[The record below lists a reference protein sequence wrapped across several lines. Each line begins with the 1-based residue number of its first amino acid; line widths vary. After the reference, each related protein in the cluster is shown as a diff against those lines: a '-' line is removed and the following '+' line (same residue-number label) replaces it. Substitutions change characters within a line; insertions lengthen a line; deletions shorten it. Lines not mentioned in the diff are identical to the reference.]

1 MPLATVA
8 NFSARGVVS
17 VSASRG
23 VDIGHLL
30 RDSGLDEKSLEK
42 PGAHVPLDGVISLWE
57 RARRSTKDENLPLHV
72 AEFLPVGTYKTWDLF
87 LATAPTVGDALEK
100 IAKFN
105 GWMDDTF
112 RLTLTKRRDHL
123 AIEYTNV
130 VDAECQPP
138 EYLEFNF
145 ARALLRARFTT
156 GVDIRPAEMHF
167 RHSPPRNIAE
177 HYRIFQAPIRFR
189 QPATQAI
196 FDPAVLRIPQ
206 LFADA
211 ATCELLEH
219 YIQATLNNA
228 RVYDELAVAV
238 RRSLAR
244 LNAAH
249 TATVTATARELGMS
263 RRGLQRRLAER
274 GTSFRE
280 LFRSVRYNLA
290 MRLLDRQDL
299 SIGEA
304 TDLLGFS
311 EVSAFSRAFKQWTG
325 MSPQSHRQQF
335 RKAPAPSVR
344 QRKPSGDAGPN

>member
-1 MPLATVA
+1 MPVATVA

-23 VDIGHLL
+23 VEIGRLL
-30 RDSGLDEKSLEK
+30 RESGLDEKSLEK
-42 PGAHVPLDGVISLWE
+42 PGAHLPLDGVIKLWE
-57 RARRSTKDENLPLHV
+57 RARRSTRDEQLPLHV

-87 LATAPTVGDALEK
+87 LATASTIGDALDK
-100 IAKFN
+100 IGKFN

-112 RLTLTKRRDHL
+112 RLTLKKRRDQI

-130 VDAECQPP
+130 VDPDCQPP

-156 GVDIRPAEMHF
+156 GVNIRPAEMHF

-206 LFADA
+206 LSADA

-219 YIQATLNNA
+219 YIQASLNSA
-228 RVYDELAVAV
+228 RVYDEIAVAV

-244 LNAAH
+244 LNASH
-249 TATVTATARELGMS
+249 TATIAATAREIGMS

-280 LFRSVRYNLA
+280 LFRSVRHDLA
-290 MRLLDRQDL
+290 MRLLDRHDL
-299 SIGEA
+299 SISEA
-304 TDLLGFS
+304 ADVLGFS
-311 EVSAFSRAFKQWTG
+311 EVSSFSRAFKQWTG
-325 MSPQSHRQQF
+325 VSPNTHRHHL
-335 RKAPAPSVR
+335 RRPRRPR
-344 QRKPSGDAGPN
+344 

>member
-1 MPLATVA
+1 MPVATVA
-8 NFSARGVVS
+8 NFSARGVVR

-23 VDIGHLL
+23 VEIGRLL
-30 RDSGLDEKSLEK
+30 RESGLDEKSLEK
-42 PGAHVPLDGVISLWE
+42 PGAHLPLDGVINLWE
-57 RARRSTKDENLPLHV
+57 RARRSTRDEQLPLHV

-87 LATAPTVGDALEK
+87 LATASTIGDALDK
-100 IAKFN
+100 IGKFN
-105 GWMDDTF
+105 AWMDDTF
-112 RLTLTKRRDHL
+112 RLTLKKRRDHI

-130 VDAECQPP
+130 VDPDCQPP

-156 GVDIRPAEMHF
+156 GVNIRPAEMHF

-206 LFADA
+206 LSADA

-219 YIQATLNNA
+219 YIQATLGNS

-244 LNAAH
+244 LSSSH
-249 TATVTATARELGMS
+249 TGSVAVAARELGMS

-280 LFRSVRYNLA
+280 LFRSVRHDLA
-290 MRLLDRQDL
+290 MRLLDRHDL
-299 SIGEA
+299 RISEA
-304 TDLLGFS
+304 ADLLGFS
-311 EVSAFSRAFKQWTG
+311 EVSSFSRAFKQWTG
-325 MSPQSHRQQF
+325 VSPKTHRHQMRRRRRLQ
-335 RKAPAPSVR
+335 
-344 QRKPSGDAGPN
+344 

>member
-1 MPLATVA
+1 MPVATVA
-8 NFSARGVVS
+8 NFSARGVLS

-23 VDIGHLL
+23 VDISRLL
-30 RDSGLDEKSLEK
+30 RDSGLEEKSLEK
-42 PGAHVPLDGVISLWE
+42 PGAHVPLDGVIKLWE
-57 RARRSTKDENLPLHV
+57 RARRTTRDENLPLHV

-87 LATAPTVGDALEK
+87 LATAPTIGDALDK
-100 IAKFN
+100 IGKFN
-105 GWMDDTF
+105 GWMDDTY
-112 RLTLTKRRDHL
+112 RLTLKKRRDQI

-130 VDAECQPP
+130 VDPDCQPP

-145 ARALLRARFTT
+145 ARALLRARFAT
-156 GVDIRPAEMHF
+156 GMNIRPAEMHF
-167 RHSPPRNIAE
+167 RHAPPRNVEE

-238 RRSLAR
+238 HRSLAR
-244 LNAAH
+244 LNSAQA
-249 TATVTATARELGMS
+249 ATVTTTARELGMS
-263 RRGLQRRLAER
+263 RRGLQRKLAER

-290 MRLLDRQDL
+290 MRLLDRHDL

-304 TDLLGFS
+304 ADLLGFS

-325 MSPQSHRQQF
+325 TSPKTHRRHV
-335 RKAPAPSVR
+335 RKARRR
-344 QRKPSGDAGPN
+344 Q

>member
-1 MPLATVA
+1 MPVATVA

-23 VDIGHLL
+23 VEIGRLL
-30 RDSGLDEKSLEK
+30 RESGLDERSLEK
-42 PGAHVPLDGVISLWE
+42 PGAHLPLDGVIKLWE
-57 RARRSTKDENLPLHV
+57 RARRSTRDEQLPLHV

-87 LATAPTVGDALEK
+87 LATASTIGEALDK
-100 IAKFN
+100 IGKFN

-112 RLTLTKRRDHL
+112 RLTLRKRRDQI

-130 VDAECQPP
+130 VDPDCQPP

-156 GVDIRPAEMHF
+156 GVNIRPAEMHF

-206 LFADA
+206 LSADA
-211 ATCELLEH
+211 ATCDLLEH

-244 LNAAH
+244 LNSSHAGTRSVA
-249 TATVTATARELGMS
+249 ATARELGMS

-280 LFRSVRYNLA
+280 LFRSVRHDLA
-290 MRLLDRQDL
+290 MRLLDRHDL
-299 SIGEA
+299 SISEA
-304 TDLLGFS
+304 ADVLGFS
-311 EVSAFSRAFKQWTG
+311 EVSSFSRAFKQWTG
-325 MSPQSHRQQF
+325 VNPKTHRHQSRRRRRPQ
-335 RKAPAPSVR
+335 
-344 QRKPSGDAGPN
+344 

>member
-1 MPLATVA
+1 MPVATVA

-23 VDIGHLL
+23 VDIGRLL
-30 RDSGLDEKSLEK
+30 RDSGLDEKVLEK
-42 PGAHVPLDGVISLWE
+42 PGTHVPIDGVINLWE
-57 RARRSTKDENLPLHV
+57 RARRSTRDENLPLHV
-72 AEFLPVGTYKTWDLF
+72 AEFLPLGTYKTWDLF
-87 LATAPTVGDALEK
+87 LSTAPTIGDALDK
-100 IAKFN
+100 IGKFN

-112 RLTLTKRRDHL
+112 RLTLKKRRDQV

-130 VDAECQPP
+130 VDPECQPP

-156 GVDIRPAEMHF
+156 GVNIRPAEMHF
-167 RHSPPRNIAE
+167 RHSPPKNIAE

-196 FDPAVLRIPQ
+196 FDPAVLRLPQ
-206 LFADA
+206 LFADP

-219 YIQATLNNA
+219 HIQATLTGA

-244 LNAAH
+244 LNASQ
-249 TATVTATARELGMS
+249 TASVTATARELGMS

-280 LFRSVRYNLA
+280 LFRAARHNVA
-290 MRLLDRQDL
+290 MRLLERHDL
-299 SIGEA
+299 SIAEA
-304 TDLLGFS
+304 AELLGFS

-325 MSPQSHRQQF
+325 RSPQTHRQQF
-335 RKAPAPSVR
+335 R
-344 QRKPSGDAGPN
+344 QRKPSGGTGPKW

>member
-1 MPLATVA
+1 MPVATVA
-8 NFSARGVVS
+8 NFSARGVLS

-23 VDIGHLL
+23 VDIGRLL
-30 RDSGLDEKSLEK
+30 RDSGLDEKTLEK
-42 PGAHVPLDGVISLWE
+42 PGAHLPLDGVIKLWE
-57 RARRSTKDENLPLHV
+57 RARRTTRDENLPLHV

-87 LATAPTVGDALEK
+87 LATAPTVGDALDK
-100 IAKFN
+100 IGKFN
-105 GWMDDTF
+105 GWMDDTY
-112 RLTLTKRRDHL
+112 RLTIKKRRDQI
-123 AIEYTNV
+123 AIEYSNV
-130 VDAECQPP
+130 VDPDCQPP

-145 ARALLRARFTT
+145 ARALLRARFAT
-156 GVDIRPAEMHF
+156 GVNIRPAEMHF
-167 RHSPPRNIAE
+167 RHSPPRNIE
-177 HYRIFQAPIRFR
+177 EYYRIFQAPIRFR

-244 LNAAH
+244 LNASQA
-249 TATVTATARELGMS
+249 ATVSTTARELGMS
-263 RRGLQRRLAER
+263 RRGLQRRLSER

-290 MRLLDRQDL
+290 MRLLDRHDL
-299 SIGEA
+299 RIGEA
-304 TDLLGFS
+304 ADLLGFS

-325 MSPQSHRQQF
+325 VSPKTHRRQL
-335 RKAPAPSVR
+335 RKAR
-344 QRKPSGDAGPN
+344 RHQ

>member
-1 MPLATVA
+1 MPVATVA
-8 NFSARGVVS
+8 NFSARGVLS

-23 VDIGHLL
+23 VDVGRLI
-30 RDSGLDEKSLEK
+30 RESGLDEKSLES
-42 PGAHVPLDGVISLWE
+42 PGTHVPLEGVIKLWE
-57 RARRSTKDENLPLHV
+57 QARRSTRDENLPLHV

-87 LATAPTVGDALEK
+87 LATAPTVGDALDK

-112 RLTLTKRRDHL
+112 RLTRRTHRDRL
-123 AIEYTNV
+123 SLEYTNV
-130 VDAECQPP
+130 VDPECQPP

-156 GVDIRPAEMHF
+156 GMNIRPAEMHF
-167 RHSPPRNIAE
+167 RHSPPKNTAA
-177 HYRIFQAPIRFR
+177 YARIFQAPIRFR
-189 QPATQAI
+189 QPATRAI

-206 LFADA
+206 LSADA

-219 YIQATLNNA
+219 YIQATLSNA

-244 LNAAH
+244 LQSSH
-249 TATVTATARELGMS
+249 ATTLAATARELGMS

-274 GTSFRE
+274 GMSFRE
-280 LFRSVRYNLA
+280 FFRSVRYDLA
-290 MRLLDRQDL
+290 LTLLSRRDL

-304 TDLLGFS
+304 ADLLGFS
-311 EVSAFSRAFKQWTG
+311 EVSSFSRAFKRWTG
-325 MSPQSHRQQF
+325 TSPQAHRHQL
-335 RKAPAPSVR
+335 RKAPAGPAGRWRGQSSV
-344 QRKPSGDAGPN
+344 